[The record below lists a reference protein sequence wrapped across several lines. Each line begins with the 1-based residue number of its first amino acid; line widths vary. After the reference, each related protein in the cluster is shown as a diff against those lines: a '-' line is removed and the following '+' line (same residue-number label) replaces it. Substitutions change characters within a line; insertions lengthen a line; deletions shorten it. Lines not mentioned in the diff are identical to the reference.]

1 LTSYIAGDIIDL
13 QEASM
18 DRTDEIPCVFQ
29 IPLQYNDGR
38 PVEPETMVQFF
49 EIFNRQFGRYTPL
62 GKIQGGS
69 WHGQVESSERMEVW
83 ATRDRVP
90 VLAEVIKR
98 IGKELGQKEMFLIVP
113 EATVHRF
120 DLRDTD
126 AGLSE
131 SAGE

>member
-1 LTSYIAGDIIDL
+1 
-13 QEASM
+13 
-18 DRTDEIPCVFQ
+18 
-29 IPLQYNDGR
+29 
-38 PVEPETMVQFF
+38 
-49 EIFNRQFGRYTPL
+49 
-62 GKIQGGS
+62 
-69 WHGQVESSERMEVW
+69 MEVW
-83 ATRDRVP
+83 VTRDRVP

-126 AGLSE
+126 VGLSE